1 MQIQLEKKLNKRVQD
16 ASKTFGVDQSQLVKQ
31 ALLLY
36 LDFVQKSFDL
46 KKEIDAWDTLSDE
59 VLNGMKI

>member
-1 MQIQLEKKLNKRVQD
+1 MQIQLERKLNKRVRD

-36 LDFVQKSFDL
+36 LDSVQKSFDL

-59 VLNGMKI
+59 ALHGMKI

>member
-16 ASKTFGVDQSQLVKQ
+16 ASKAFGVDQNQLIRQ

-36 LDFVQKSFDL
+36 LDSVQRSSDL
-46 KKEIDAWDTLSDE
+46 KREFDVWDTLSDE
-59 VLNGMKI
+59 AFHGMKL

>member
-16 ASKTFGVDQSQLVKQ
+16 ASKAFGVDQNQLIKQ

-36 LDFVQKSFDL
+36 LDSVQKSFDL
-46 KKEIDAWDTLSDE
+46 KKEFDAWDSLSDE
-59 VLNGMKI
+59 ALHNMKV